1 MLFKFLHPVLLL
13 LPPEM
18 THILALAFLK
28 ISQWW
33 RFKWRN
39 QSLPKVVFISSIAP
53 VLPKL
58 RGGVGLA
65 AGFDKNA
72 EIFAALGCFGF
83 GFIEVGTVTP
93 RPQPGNPKPRLW
105 RIAPESLINHM
116 GFNNVGLER
125 FRKNILE
132 YRRCVLDV
140 PLFANIG
147 KNSDTPNERAIED
160 YEVLV
165 NGLKDHVD
173 AFVVNISSP
182 NTPGLFNLQTEAFLE
197 KLSSVL
203 VARRP
208 TFVKLSCDL
217 DNEKLGD
224 LCLQVRENKWLC
236 GVVLTNTSRKIAEAL
251 RPLLPGGYSGSRL
264 FERAVECVSLAR
276 QSLKSPKLIIGVG
289 GISSRDDARKMKI
302 AGADLIEIYTAFVY
316 RGPGVIAQLGEAFNR
331 RYLKQN
337 GKMEGKSQK
346 KEGSGN
352 DS

>member
-1 MLFKFLHPVLLL
+1 MLFRFLHPLLVL
-13 LPPEM
+13 LPPEIS
-18 THILALAFLK
+18 HILALTFLK

-33 RFKWRN
+33 CFKWRN
-39 QSLPKVVFISSIAP
+39 QSPPKVVFIANGTQ

-58 RGGVGLA
+58 RNRVGLA

-72 EIFAALGCFGF
+72 EIFAALGRFGF
-83 GFIEVGTVTP
+83 GFIEAGTVTP
-93 RPQPGNPKPRLW
+93 RPQSGNPKPRLW

-116 GFNNVGLER
+116 GFNNAGVER

-132 YRRCVLDV
+132 YRRCVRDL

-160 YEVLV
+160 YAVLV
-165 NGLKDHVD
+165 QGLKDHVD

-182 NTPGLFNLQTEAFLE
+182 NTPGLFSLQTEEFLE

-203 VARRP
+203 VPERP

-217 DNEKLGD
+217 DNERLGN

-236 GVVLTNTSRKIAEAL
+236 GVVLANTSRKMAEAL
-251 RPLLPGGYSGSRL
+251 RPLLPGGYSGYRL
-264 FERAVECVSLAR
+264 FERTVECVSLAR

-289 GISSRDDARKMKI
+289 GISSRNNAIKMKI

-316 RGPGVIAQLGEAFNR
+316 RGPRVIGELVEAF
-331 RYLKQN
+331 
-337 GKMEGKSQK
+337 G
-346 KEGSGN
+346 
-352 DS
+352 